1 MNKYFIMIYMKSD
14 EIINVFDK
22 RFKKVKKHYNKS
34 FEDFEIEEIHGFRL
48 EMKKLRTFIR
58 LINTSI
64 PEEKKIKI
72 GGKIKSF
79 YNTTGNIRNFQLHQQ
94 RVSHICD
101 DMLLEKPV
109 LYLQLLHNEESML
122 KKKAGQIADKI
133 SYNHFRKK
141 IVDLVPDKLNT
152 ESVRAFIIQKK
163 HTLLELILLLD
174 YSDEALHE
182 IRKVL
187 KDLLYDWKYISS
199 YVPAALP
206 AYFTTKKNI
215 EVFADKLGEFY
226 DLCIALYFFKPVYID
241 KIADEKEKK
250 ILLTLRQKLELTK
263 GEMKEEISA
272 LLNHIKPEKKNKDVL
287 QEVYEIL

>member
-1 MNKYFIMIYMKSD
+1 MIYMKSD

-48 EMKKLRTFIR
+48 EMKKLRAFIR

-79 YNTTGNIRNFQLHQQ
+79 YNTTGNIRNLQLHQQ
-94 RVSHICD
+94 RVSLICD

-122 KKKAGQIADKI
+122 KKRAGRIADKI
-133 SYNHFRKK
+133 SYNKFRKK
-141 IVDLVPDKLNT
+141 IIDLVPNKLNT
-152 ESVRAFIIQKK
+152 ESVQAFVIQKQ
-163 HTLLELILLLD
+163 HTLLELIFLLN

-187 KDLLYDWKYISS
+187 KDLLYGWKYISS
-199 YVPAALP
+199 YLPAALP
-206 AYFTTKKNI
+206 AYFTNKKNI
-215 EVFADKLGEFY
+215 EVFADKLGGFH
-226 DLCIALYFFKPVYID
+226 DLCIAIYFFKPVYID
-241 KIADEKEKK
+241 KIADEEENK
-250 ILLTLRQKLELTK
+250 ILLIVKRKLEETK
-263 GEMKEEISA
+263 GEMKEEINTF
-272 LLNHIKPEKKNKDVL
+272 LNHVKQEMEKEDIL
-287 QEVYEIL
+287 QEVYVV